1 MRAMDT
7 LPYSTWGVV
16 KQCLLVAFTALLII
30 GLVFLPSHGKP
41 ALHHRI
47 GPVWTS
53 VATMLIV
60 YAAVVQAVRTWL
72 LLSNNGVALT
82 LTPAGIDLHG
92 AWTRRSFAWNE
103 MKSVALERR
112 STRNGHYFV
121 IAIRILAGW
130 RKRYDVRTRL
140 LQGSLDEIGI
150 WADKAETQLLSHGG
164 SPVTPPTGWL
174 SARLWRWDQ
183 SRIAKARQRSIG

>member
-1 MRAMDT
+1 MGT
-7 LPYSTWGVV
+7 LRYSTWGIV

-41 ALHHRI
+41 ALYHRI
-47 GPVWTS
+47 WPVWTS
-53 VATMLIV
+53 VATVLFG

-72 LLSNNGVALT
+72 LLSNDGVALT
-82 LTPAGIDLHG
+82 LTPAGLDLHG
-92 AWTRRSFAWNE
+92 VWTRRSFAWNE
-103 MKSVALERR
+103 IKSVALERR

-121 IAIRILAGW
+121 VAIRILAGW

-140 LQGSLDEIGI
+140 LQGSLDEVGS
-150 WADKAETQLLSHGG
+150 WADKAEEQLLSHGG
-164 SPVTPPTGWL
+164 SPVSPPMGWL

-183 SRIAKARQRSIG
+183 ARIAKARQRSIGH